1 MYMLL
6 TLQKLYA
13 VCDIALGL
21 LVSKATNITL
31 KDSNVEPVLPSKC
44 FVKQAKVCT
53 SDSPDF
59 FIILVCTSIFIFY
72 FIIFE
77 LVLTFR
83 DIWIPK
89 FMFPKNW
96 WKDTRSVFSSKSI
109 SNFYS
114 GLLYLIEKYSLQI
127 LSGD

>member
-1 MYMLL
+1 MLENIKQCKDAQDPDDEASNKVRTEQELIPCCVESCNEIHKKYMYMLL

-59 FIILVCTSIFIFY
+59 S
-72 FIIFE
+72 
-77 LVLTFR
+77 
-83 DIWIPK
+83 
-89 FMFPKNW
+89 
-96 WKDTRSVFSSKSI
+96 
-109 SNFYS
+109 
-114 GLLYLIEKYSLQI
+114 
-127 LSGD
+127 